1 MSFYITLISDS
12 SLTFFPNNKIS
23 QFTTQLPRPIN
34 LNGDWE
40 MAVVDF
46 IYPHTWYNVRND
58 NNLFGFDL
66 GDGKL
71 EGRRIPPGCYETIPD
86 LIKGMIIP
94 SHKNKIDFHYHPV
107 TKRVK
112 IRTDAKSKVILNE
125 GLAELLG
132 FEPGEYTGYQQ
143 SPFVADPKSTFPV
156 MYVYCDLV
164 EPQIVGDVQA
174 PLLKIVTVEGNDGEI
189 VNAQYPRP
197 FYLPVIRQ
205 HFQTIHIDIRLH
217 SGDLVPFQRGKV
229 FVMLHFRLRQIL

>member
-1 MSFYITLISDS
+1 
-12 SLTFFPNNKIS
+12 
-23 QFTTQLPRPIN
+23 
-34 LNGDWE
+34 

-143 SPFVADPKSTFPV
+143 SPFVF
-156 MYVYCDLV
+156 
-164 EPQIVGDVQA
+164 
-174 PLLKIVTVEGNDGEI
+174 
-189 VNAQYPRP
+189 
-197 FYLPVIRQ
+197 
-205 HFQTIHIDIRLH
+205 
-217 SGDLVPFQRGKV
+217 
-229 FVMLHFRLRQIL
+229 